1 MRFYFDVYENWKYGY
16 DLLEEKF
23 SFYKINIQ
31 MIFLPSVSMK
41 PLSRCEFRFGI
52 NEDFFLLENK
62 FKSFFESVCTI
73 AEDLQFSSDK
83 FSNSSKV
90 NEPKCLIVVLFNN
103 DRSEQRQMPI
113 VIDLC
118 CRRRAVNSDLT
129 RSIVN
134 AMGGLRIFVLFR

>member
-1 MRFYFDVYENWKYGY
+1 MGFYFDVYENWKCDY

-23 SFYKINIQ
+23 IFYKINIR

-113 VIDLC
+113 VMDLC
-118 CRRRAVNSDLT
+118 CRRKAVNSDLT
-129 RSIVN
+129 RSIGN

>member
-1 MRFYFDVYENWKYGY
+1 
-16 DLLEEKF
+16 
-23 SFYKINIQ
+23 
-31 MIFLPSVSMK
+31 MK

-113 VIDLC
+113 VMDLC
-118 CRRRAVNSDLT
+118 CRRKAVNSDLT
-129 RSIVN
+129 RSIGN